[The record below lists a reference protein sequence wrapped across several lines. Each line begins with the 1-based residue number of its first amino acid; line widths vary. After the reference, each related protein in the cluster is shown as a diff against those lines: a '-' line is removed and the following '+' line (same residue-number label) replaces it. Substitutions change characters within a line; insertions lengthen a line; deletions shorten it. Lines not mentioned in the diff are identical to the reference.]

1 VPVGNM
7 NRRITFQTRAGGQ
20 TADGEPASGWTD
32 YATVWA
38 SVKAVKGRN
47 YYAMGQ
53 EQSEATHTILI
64 RRRSDI
70 TAAMRIALGS
80 RVFDI
85 IPPVATDERTPFLV
99 LSVTEQVP

>member
-1 VPVGNM
+1 MPVGNM
-7 NRRITFQTRAGGQ
+7 DKRITFQSRADGQ
-20 TADGEPASGWTD
+20 AADGEPADHWND
-32 YATVWA
+32 YVTVWA
-38 SVKAVKGRN
+38 SVKPVKGRN